1 MSKPGSLEFK
11 LLFFVIFGNK
21 IGGSI
26 FYVLISVYYKFYNIF
41 VALYIIFYTG
51 DDGINIGIFFG
62 VYYYFIF
69 YYIANTESFNF
80 YKTERDCINIYKF

>member
-1 MSKPGSLEFK
+1 MSNAKSFE
-11 LLFFVIFGNK
+11 LLFYEIFGNN

-26 FYVLISVYYKFYNIF
+26 FYVLISVYYKFDNVF

-62 VYYYFIF
+62 DYYYFIF
-69 YYIANTESFNF
+69 YYIASILSFNF
-80 YKTERDCINIYKF
+80 YKTEVVVVFITGF